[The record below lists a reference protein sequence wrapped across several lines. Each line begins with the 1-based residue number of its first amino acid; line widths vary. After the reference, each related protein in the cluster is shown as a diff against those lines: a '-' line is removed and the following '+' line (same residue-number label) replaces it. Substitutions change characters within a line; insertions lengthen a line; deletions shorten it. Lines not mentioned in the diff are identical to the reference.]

1 MASLYLPS
9 LNADIIDKGVAKG
22 DTGYIISTGGWML
35 VVTLAQIACSVA
47 AVYFGAR
54 AAMAFGRDMRSAIF
68 HKVGSFSAREVA
80 QFGAPSLITRNT
92 NDVQQ
97 VQMLVLM
104 TCTMMIAAPIMCV
117 GGIIM
122 ALRQDVGLSWLMVVC
137 IPVLVVSIALI
148 VVRMVPQFRVM
159 QARIDLVNRVLREQL
174 SGIRVVRAFVRERDE
189 AQRFAEANAA
199 LTETALRVGR
209 LMVLIFPT
217 VMLVLNASSVAV
229 LWFGAGRVD
238 SGQMQIG
245 ALTAFLMYL
254 MLILTSVM
262 MATFMAIMIPRA
274 AVCADRIGE
283 VLNTESSV
291 VRTPQNPVRDAPATS
306 SCRDVEFRI
315 PGAAAPVLRTS
326 RSKPTAGQ
334 TTAIIGSTGAGK
346 TTLVSLVAR
355 LFDATAGSVLI
366 DGVGVRD
373 LDPEM
378 LWNRIGLVPQ
388 KPYLFT
394 GTVASNLR
402 YGNPQATD
410 EELWDALEV
419 AQARDFVEDMPGGLE
434 APIAQ
439 GGTNVSGG
447 QRQRLS
453 IARALVRQPEIY
465 LFDDSFSALDLATDA
480 RLRAALRPQTAEA
493 TVVIVSQRVSTITDA
508 DQIIVLDDG
517 ASSDLV
523 ATTSCWRPARPTSR
537 SSSPNSRRR
546 RRHERA
552 PNAAARHRHGSRP
565 PAAVGERR
573 RAPMRGG
580 FRSLGR
586 RRHAGREVDDLRAV
600 GAPPER
606 RLRPERRGWSRSSCS
621 PSPAS
626 VVRGRAED
634 PRPRDRPDLRGR
646 RSARAC
652 RPASTRPTVAS
663 GARGASNNFAD
674 LIAGMDV
681 VPGQGIDFGALGHVL
696 LLALGLYVAAS
707 VFGWM
712 QGYLL
717 NGVVQRTVFQL
728 RSDVEDKLNR
738 LPLRY
743 FDTQPRGELL
753 SRVTNDI
760 DNVALAP
767 AADLSQ
773 C

>member
-1 MASLYLPS
+1 MLIRLLRTYLRPYTRPLLAVVALQLVSTMANLYLPS

-22 DTGYIISTGGWML
+22 DTGYILSTGGWML
-35 VVTLAQIACSVA
+35 VVTIAQIACSVA

-54 AAMAFGRDMRSAIF
+54 AAMSFGRDMRSAIF
-68 HKVGSFSAREVA
+68 HKVGTFSAREVA

-122 ALRQDVGLSWLMVVC
+122 ALRQDIGLSWLMVVC

-148 VVRMVPQFRVM
+148 VVRMVPQFRAM
-159 QARIDLVNRVLREQL
+159 QKRIDIVNRVLREQL

-199 LTETALRVGR
+199 LTDTALQVGR

-217 VMLVLNASSVAV
+217 VMLVLNGSSIAV
-229 LWFGAGRVD
+229 LWFGSGRVD

-283 VLNTESSV
+283 VLETESSV
-291 VRTPQNPVRDAPATS
+291 VPPQNPVRELRSHAELEL
-306 SCRDVEFRI
+306 RGVEFRY
-315 PGAAAPVLRTS
+315 PGAAAPVLRDIS
-326 RSKPTAGQ
+326 FKATAGQ

-346 TTLVSLVAR
+346 STLVSLVAR
-355 LFDATAGSVLI
+355 LFDATSGTVLI

-402 YGNPQATD
+402 YGNPEATD

-419 AQARDFVEDMPGGLE
+419 AQARDFVEEMGGLE
-434 APIAQ
+434 AAVAQ
-439 GGTNVSGG
+439 GGTSVSGG

-453 IARALVRQPEIY
+453 IARALVRRPEIY
-465 LFDDSFSALDLATDA
+465 LFDDSFSALDLTTDA
-480 RLRAALRPQTAEA
+480 RLRAALRSQTAEA

-508 DQIIVLDDG
+508 DQIIVLDNG
-517 ASSDLV
+517 SVVGLG
-523 ATTSCWRPARPTSR
+523 
-537 SSSPNSRRR
+537 
-546 RRHERA
+546 
-552 PNAAARHRHGSRP
+552 RHRELLETCPTYVEIVQSQLAAE
-565 PAAVGERR
+565 PAA
-573 RAPMRGG
+573 
-580 FRSLGR
+580 
-586 RRHAGREVDDLRAV
+586 
-600 GAPPER
+600 
-606 RLRPERRGWSRSSCS
+606 
-621 PSPAS
+621 
-626 VVRGRAED
+626 
-634 PRPRDRPDLRGR
+634 
-646 RSARAC
+646 
-652 RPASTRPTVAS
+652 
-663 GARGASNNFAD
+663 
-674 LIAGMDV
+674 
-681 VPGQGIDFGALGHVL
+681 
-696 LLALGLYVAAS
+696 
-707 VFGWM
+707 
-712 QGYLL
+712 
-717 NGVVQRTVFQL
+717 
-728 RSDVEDKLNR
+728 
-738 LPLRY
+738 
-743 FDTQPRGELL
+743 
-753 SRVTNDI
+753 
-760 DNVALAP
+760 
-767 AADLSQ
+767 
-773 C
+773 